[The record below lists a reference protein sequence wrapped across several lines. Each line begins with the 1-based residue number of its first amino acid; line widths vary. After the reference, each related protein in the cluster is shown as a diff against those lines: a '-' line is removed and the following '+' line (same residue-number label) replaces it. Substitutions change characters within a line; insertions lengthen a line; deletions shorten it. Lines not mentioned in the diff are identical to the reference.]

1 MNQTYDKL
9 FKHLLQKD
17 LVSIGLYRLPGATDN
32 KYPYVYTNPDPKT
45 SITYKDRV
53 FVLGKEIPNDL
64 IIDVKKS
71 KNRSNNNEHILKEKT
86 MKKEKGNNGTS
97 IHDFYGSKNHNS
109 NNFMDQLNF
118 NITPRSASMPKH
130 NSNRDF
136 GSFIQTK
143 VRESLVQSLKGK
155 IGISSPKPHHDS
167 PSRRKVEKE
176 KKKKKK
182 TSNMNDYDDT

>member
-1 MNQTYDKL
+1 MGRAEKKHIRDDSEAELIQHFGKDKISQSNLWQILVPEEFVNQTYDKL

-71 KNRSNNNEHILKEKT
+71 KNRSNKNEHILKEKS
-86 MKKEKGNNGTS
+86 MKKDNKNSGS
-97 IHDFYGSKNHNS
+97 VHDFYGSKNHNS
-109 NNFMDQLNF
+109 NNFMEQLNF
-118 NITPRSASMPKH
+118 NMTPRSASMPK
-130 NSNRDF
+130 
-136 GSFIQTK
+136 
-143 VRESLVQSLKGK
+143 
-155 IGISSPKPHHDS
+155 
-167 PSRRKVEKE
+167 
-176 KKKKKK
+176 
-182 TSNMNDYDDT
+182 